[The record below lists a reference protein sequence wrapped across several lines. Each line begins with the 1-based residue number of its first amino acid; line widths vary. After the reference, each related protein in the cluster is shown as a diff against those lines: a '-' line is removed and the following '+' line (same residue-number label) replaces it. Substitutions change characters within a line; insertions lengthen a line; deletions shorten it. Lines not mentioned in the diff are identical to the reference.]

1 MRNEV
6 MRRTKSNQIKMRS
19 LQNVKWKARAEV
31 MQQRKAGDAT
41 TQASSNKELKG
52 LPADVI

>member
-6 MRRTKSNQIKMRS
+6 MRRTKSNQIKIRS
-19 LQNVKWKARAEV
+19 MQNVKWKARAEV
-31 MQQRKAGDAT
+31 MQHRKVGDAT

-52 LPADVI
+52 MPADLI

>member
-1 MRNEV
+1 
-6 MRRTKSNQIKMRS
+6 
-19 LQNVKWKARAEV
+19 

-52 LPADVI
+52 LPVDAIQNVLKEEITEYVKSMVTKSNVGSI